1 MTSVLN
7 EMENEGLV
15 VLGRPVSN
23 EYDAPEPIEALAEFV
38 DAWAAKLSLPLGL
51 VYCGTTIN
59 WPDDVEYT
67 PILIGL
73 ITFNGYGDDDE
84 PTAGEVTPEA
94 MDLSRAKAIPA
105 EFWRELQSVH
115 GVKVPKGDRVL
126 LAAAGWT
133 WVELVDA
140 AGERVCSVS
149 TEDAGYRTIPA
160 KLRTG
165 TWSARVGYC

>member
-1 MTSVLN
+1 MSSVLN

-23 EYDAPEPIEALAEFV
+23 EYDTPEPIEAIAEFV

-67 PILIGL
+67 PIIIGL

-94 MDLSRAKAIPA
+94 MDLARAEAIPA
-105 EFWRELQSVH
+105 EFWQALKKEH
-115 GVKVPKGDRVL
+115 GVNVTRSDKVL

-140 AGERVCSVS
+140 AGKRVCSVS
-149 TEDAGYRTIPA
+149 TEDAGYCAIPS
-160 KLRTG
+160 KLLDG